1 MWRQSWCAAIASLES
16 VQALLQLRD
25 HQTSVNAKL
34 RQDQVNVWRALVHQ
48 VQQQMLNVH
57 MKVGLAAAQLSS
69 LLHRQLAFRI
79 ELAKQGADIYF
90 HGFIGSVS
98 PALRG

>member
-79 ELAKQGADIYF
+79 EFAKQGADIYF
-90 HGFIGSVS
+90 HGFIG
-98 PALRG
+98 